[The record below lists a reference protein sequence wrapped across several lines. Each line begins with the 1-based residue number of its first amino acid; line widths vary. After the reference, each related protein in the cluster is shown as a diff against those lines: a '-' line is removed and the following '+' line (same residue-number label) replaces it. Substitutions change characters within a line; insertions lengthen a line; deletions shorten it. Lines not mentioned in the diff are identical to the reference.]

1 MSCRS
6 ILRMCRDRE
15 SHIRERE
22 EFTVCTV
29 SAKSNILCYS
39 IWCERESLR
48 PRTPPASQAPF
59 PSCSISRL
67 ARRAGPP
74 PRCAHTAH
82 ELPVCGGAHPP
93 PTRLS
98 HPDCLYPQV
107 HGTCGLLYIRACVR
121 ARAWLS
127 GPRISIM
134 CASRETPGCDLRRN
148 GGSSPPETVSAGGH
162 VVRPLAQASG
172 GGTWRDSRGPSRRG
186 SIAGRRRRCARRAAA
201 SLASASRGPPSRA
214 RRE

>member
-1 MSCRS
+1 M
-6 ILRMCRDRE
+6 
-15 SHIRERE
+15 
-22 EFTVCTV
+22 CTV
-29 SAKSNILCYS
+29 SAKSQHSLLQYLV
-39 IWCERESLR
+39 REGEPQAEPKPSLSVSV
-48 PRTPPASQAPF
+48 P

-121 ARAWLS
+121 ARARVALWPAYQYHVCQQ
-127 GPRISIM
+127 G
-134 CASRETPGCDLRRN
+134 N
-148 GGSSPPETVSAGGH
+148 AG
-162 VVRPLAQASG
+162 L
-172 GGTWRDSRGPSRRG
+172 
-186 SIAGRRRRCARRAAA
+186 
-201 SLASASRGPPSRA
+201 
-214 RRE
+214 